1 MCSNCIKAG
10 ESISADRMMKATKE
24 DSVKENVV
32 QNKNEKMKTI
42 SANRRASRVILP
54 KDVFEGGFPKMESK

>member
-1 MCSNCIKAG
+1 
-10 ESISADRMMKATKE
+10 
-24 DSVKENVV
+24 
-32 QNKNEKMKTI
+32 MKTI